1 MKFSKH
7 NIAEVSELK
16 GGGREEGKGEEV
28 GERKTRAQA
37 LKTCGR
43 EAGTKSAGHS
53 VAQPGSTT
61 PEALQRPGLGACA
74 IRPCKGTVEG
84 EDDFGRPILSGRD
97 RVPEIERERRLSV
110 VLSRCD
116 SPVTATRA
124 GREDESML
132 DSDDSS
138 CASMVTVGSEM
149 SGSRRP
155 FLKRNRS
162 DPEAED
168 TDSLGSPLEGAGHRS
183 KRGRGRPSSTGKYV
197 GLAAARAAYNQ
208 ELAESLR
215 LEAEAEV
222 AGMARNLREARASLQ
237 PSPHLAT
244 QEEEA
249 EQTSAALANV
259 VRTSLETITMVAT
272 KSSQLKGTYVR
283 ALKDAVRGIQ
293 EAVSQIRERTMSE
306 EVMRLEAANSKL
318 TREVAD
324 LRRDLQELRQRPSQP
339 QSSESSL
346 RQILEET
353 ARANAEMFGNMLN
366 ARLAGIED
374 RLLPEPRRRPPLAAD
389 VRGAKADPAHS
400 EPAGAPAAST
410 SGSGRPTAGPG
421 VKPKP
426 AKEAPT
432 NSQASSA
439 PPSSGKKGKSKKK
452 SLAAQEAAESRRQPS
467 SAPEELPWTA
477 VVGRKAKAK
486 AAKVAKES
494 PKAQSTARA
503 KVRIRTPKTAAVT
516 LTLVPGAEERG
527 VTYASILTDA
537 KQRVRLA
544 DLGIGSLGFR
554 KTATGARMLEVGGE
568 ASAEKA
574 DSLASKLREVLSPEA
589 VRVARPVKRAEIRIT
604 GLDDSAD
611 AFEVAEAIAKEGGC
625 SSDAIKCGRIV
636 VGPRGD
642 GSLWVSCPATAAKK
656 VAGSGRVQVGWT
668 TARARLLS
676 PRPMR
681 CFRCLEPGHMGVK
694 CTCEF
699 DRSQLCFRCGQPNHR
714 ARDCDAEPHCPVCEA
729 AGKPASHSIGGT
741 GCVSAA
747 NKPKNQAPE
756 KKSAPKKG
764 KRKAKKAK
772 AKRAGVERMDT
783 VQ

>member
-1 MKFSKH
+1 MDNLKTNAVDASK
-7 NIAEVSELK
+7 LK
-16 GGGREEGKGEEV
+16 KIGRGDGTGDFKS
-28 GERKTRAQA
+28 AQA
-37 LKTCGR
+37 QQHTGLH
-43 EAGTKSAGHS
+43 ADTKFAGHT

-61 PEALQRPGLGACA
+61 PEALQRPGQGACA
-74 IRPCKGTVEG
+74 ARPCKGIDEG
-84 EDDFGRPILSGRD
+84 GDDFGRPIPSGRD

-110 VLSRCD
+110 VLTRCD
-116 SPVTATRA
+116 TPIAAKTAS
-124 GREDESML
+124 REEESM
-132 DSDDSS
+132 DSDDDSS
-138 CASMVTVGSEM
+138 SASMITVGSEV
-149 SGSRRP
+149 SGPRRL

-162 DPEAED
+162 DPEAEES
-168 TDSLGSPLEGAGHRS
+168 DSPGSLLEGAGHRS

-237 PSPHLAT
+237 PSPHLAA
-244 QEEEA
+244 QEEDA
-249 EQTSAALANV
+249 EQTSAALASV
-259 VRTSLETITMVAT
+259 VKASLETITMVAT

-389 VRGAKADPAHS
+389 VRGAKADPAHP

-410 SGSGRPTAGPG
+410 SGSGRPMAGPG

-452 SLAAQEAAESRRQPS
+452 SLAAQEAAEARRQPAS
-467 SAPEELPWTA
+467 TPAMEPWTA
-477 VVGRKAKAK
+477 VVGRKAKNKAAK
-486 AAKVAKES
+486 AAKAAKE
-494 PKAQSTARA
+494 PQKPRPTAQKRA
-503 KVRIRTPKTAAVT
+503 KLRTPRTAAVS
-516 LTLVPGAEERG
+516 LTLVPGVEERG
-527 VTYASILTDA
+527 VTYASILSDA
-537 KQRVRLA
+537 KRRVSLA
-544 DLGIGSLGFR
+544 DLGINNMRFR
-554 KTATGARMLEVGGE
+554 RAATGARLLEIGGE
-568 ASAEKA
+568 DSAAKA
-574 DSLASKLREVLSPEA
+574 DSLAKKLREVLSPDA
-589 VRVARPVKRAEIRIT
+589 VKVVRPVKRAEIRVT

-611 AFEVAEAIAKEGGC
+611 AIEVADAVAKEGGC
-625 SSDAIKCGRIV
+625 AVDDVKHGRIV

-642 GSLWVSCPATAAKK
+642 GSLWVSCPVAAAKRLSD
-656 VAGSGRVQVGWT
+656 SGRLLVGWT
-668 TARARLLS
+668 SARVRLLD
-676 PRPMR
+676 PRPAR
-681 CFRCLEPGHMGVK
+681 CYRCLEPGHLGAK
-694 CTCEF
+694 CSCEV
-699 DRSQLCFRCGQPNHR
+699 DRSRLCFRCGQPDHQ
-714 ARDCDAEPHCPVCEA
+714 ARDCTAEPHCPVCA
-729 AGKPASHSIGGT
+729 TAGKPAAHSIGGS
-741 GCVSAA
+741 GCISAA
-747 NKPKNQAPE
+747 TKPAA
-756 KKSAPKKG
+756 KSPKKG
-764 KRKAKKAK
+764 ARKPKRPKRK
-772 AKRAGVERMDT
+772 AKRAGAEQMDT
-783 VQ
+783 VP